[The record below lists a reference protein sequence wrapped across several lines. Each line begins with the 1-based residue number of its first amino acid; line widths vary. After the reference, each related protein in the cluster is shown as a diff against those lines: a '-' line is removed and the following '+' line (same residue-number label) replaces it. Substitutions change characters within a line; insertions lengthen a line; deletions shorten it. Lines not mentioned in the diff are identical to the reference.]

1 MTLWVRQKKPTKSV
15 ITLNPENV
23 DGVRGKGDNIGDSY
37 MREEMPFKTLMTEF
51 FEVSDSEEL
60 IHLLFAHNKT
70 QVGKHRIFESGFTL
84 E

>member
-1 MTLWVRQKKPTKSV
+1 
-15 ITLNPENV
+15 
-23 DGVRGKGDNIGDSY
+23 
-37 MREEMPFKTLMTEF
+37 MPFKTLMTEF

-60 IHLLFAHNKT
+60 VYLLFAHNKT